1 MEGRATYPGRQFD
14 QRYPNFAALLQRR
27 YTLICVWV
35 FDIMLQH
42 GKDLRPLPLFDRRR
56 KLDALMSRVRCD
68 AIRHLEAFADPHRL
82 LAACAARKL
91 ECIVQ
96 SEQMRRKRIETH
108 QRTDSHTKTTATSA
122 SSFNRSRTPLSM

>member
-14 QRYPNFAALLQRR
+14 QWYPNFGALLQRR
-27 YTLICVWV
+27 YTHICVWV
-35 FDIMLQH
+35 FDIMFQH

-68 AIRHLEAFADPHRL
+68 AIRHSEAFADPHQL

-91 ECIVQ
+91 EGIVQ
-96 SEQMRRKRIETH
+96 SEQMRRTFQDRPTGAEGKVPCMAEANQWRHDFFEKR
-108 QRTDSHTKTTATSA
+108 R
-122 SSFNRSRTPLSM
+122 